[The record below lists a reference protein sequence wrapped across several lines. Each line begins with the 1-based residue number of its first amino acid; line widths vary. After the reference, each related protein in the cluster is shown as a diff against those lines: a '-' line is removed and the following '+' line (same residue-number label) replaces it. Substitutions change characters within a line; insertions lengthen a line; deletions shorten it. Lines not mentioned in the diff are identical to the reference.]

1 MDKVSP
7 WKHQRALDIIYL
19 KTFRLQGK
27 ARSAAEKRRLLSL
40 LWSCTDDAALRLLI
54 SSILT
59 SPLAESLYEFA
70 RPASVTMTLVWPVGA
85 KCQQQWLWLT
95 RSAESEFKVS
105 GSLQRWV
112 QTHFWSIN
120 HQQSKTYQKN
130 AKTKL
135 QGQWAA
141 TNKDKL
147 TKAQKANP
155 QRNKLHIWV
164 RVHTFTAW
172 IFSTSLVN
180 QAGSFLLYT
189 ERLTTVKQ
197 SRWSCINNRSWF

>member
-7 WKHQRALDIIYL
+7 WKHQRALDTIYL

-27 ARSAAEKRRLLSL
+27 ARSAAEKWRLLSL
-40 LWSCTDDAALRLLI
+40 LWSCTDDAALQLWGFSFLLFWQVYWLSLFMNLLALHQSQWPRFGPWVLNVNSNDSGWHEVLRV
-54 SSILT
+54 SS
-59 SPLAESLYEFA
+59 
-70 RPASVTMTLVWPVGA
+70 
-85 KCQQQWLWLT
+85 K
-95 RSAESEFKVS
+95 
-105 GSLQRWV
+105 WV

-164 RVHTFTAW
+164 RVTHSQRGYSPPVWW
-172 IFSTSLVN
+172 IKLAAFCSILKDLPQLSSPDGH
-180 QAGSFLLYT
+180 A
-189 ERLTTVKQ
+189 
-197 SRWSCINNRSWF
+197 